1 MRQFLE
7 QHGVKPTPNRILIA
21 RALEEAGEPL
31 SLLELEARLESVDR
45 SNISRT
51 LTLFRKAHLVHVL
64 EGEVMRYEL
73 CHSTHEDHDDD
84 LHVHF
89 YCVACHRTICLDGT
103 PLPAVVLPQGYRPQ
117 GYSYLIKGVCP
128 QCGR

>member
-89 YCVACHRTICLDGT
+89 YCVACHRTICLDDT

-128 QCGR
+128 QCGG

>member
-51 LTLFRKAHLVHVL
+51 LTLFRRAHLVHVL

-103 PLPAVVLPQGYRPQ
+103 PLPTVELPQGYRPQ

-128 QCGR
+128 QCGG

>member
-103 PLPAVVLPQGYRPQ
+103 PLPTVVLPQGYRPQ

-128 QCGR
+128 QCGG

>member
-128 QCGR
+128 QCGG

>member
-1 MRQFLE
+1 MKLFLE
-7 QHGVKPTPNRILIA
+7 QHGVKPTPNRVLIA

-45 SNISRT
+45 SNISRA

-89 YCVACHRTICLDGT
+89 YCVVCHRTICLDGT
-103 PLPAVVLPQGYRPQ
+103 PLPAVELPQGYRPQ
-117 GYSYLIKGVCP
+117 GYSYLVKGVCP
-128 QCGR
+128 QCGG

>member
-7 QHGVKPTPNRILIA
+7 LHGVKPTPNRILIA

-128 QCGR
+128 QCGG